1 MPDEER
7 DRELGMD
14 RAISRRDFLNGVA
27 VGIGGALASQ
37 PMLAALAPS
46 EPPAAAKA
54 ADYYP
59 SIQNSLGNDFV
70 SYVDVIGELDSKPCV
85 LEILKGLS
93 SRSHRGNWHQRRR
106 K

>member
-1 MPDEER
+1 MSDEER

-46 EPPAAAKA
+46 EPP
-54 ADYYP
+54 
-59 SIQNSLGNDFV
+59 
-70 SYVDVIGELDSKPCV
+70 
-85 LEILKGLS
+85 
-93 SRSHRGNWHQRRR
+93 
-106 K
+106 

>member
-1 MPDEER
+1 MVDEKR

-46 EPPAAAKA
+46 EPPAATKDLEKFAPEKA

-59 SIQNSLGNDFV
+59 PALTGM
-70 SYVDVIGELDSKPCV
+70 
-85 LEILKGLS
+85 
-93 SRSHRGNWHQRRR
+93 RGNHDGTFP
-106 K
+106 